1 MLSAIFVDRPRLA
14 IVIAIVTTIAGL
26 VALYA
31 IPFAQYPDIVPPQVS
46 VSTRYPG
53 ASAAVVDATIAQP
66 IEAQVVG
73 VDKMIYM
80 KSVSGDDGS
89 YTLQVSFELG
99 TNPDINT
106 VNVNNRVQVA
116 LSKLP
121 EDVQRQG
128 VTVKKQSSAL
138 LGVIAVYSPKSTHDP
153 LFISNYV
160 TINLLDQIKSTPGV
174 GDATLWGPQDY
185 AMRAWVRTDRLTG
198 LGLTTGD
205 IIKSIQAQNV
215 QAPVGRIGARPISND
230 QQLQL
235 NIQTKGRLDSVKDF
249 EKIVVRTNPDGSV
262 LRLGDVARLELG
274 ASSLDRETRF
284 NGGPASVLAIYQSPG
299 ANAIATLK
307 AVRDKLTDLEKRFP
321 DDLTWKV
328 TYDPTT
334 FVKDTIHEVQKT
346 LVEAFI
352 LVVLVVFL
360 FLGSVRATLIPTLA
374 VPVSLIGTF
383 IALLAIGYSANT
395 VSLLAIVLAI
405 GIVVDDAI
413 VVVENVERVMEEHP
427 ELSPADATKKA
438 MQEITAPIIAITLVL
453 LSVFVPVAFIPG
465 ISGEL
470 FRQFAI
476 TVAVSMFL
484 SAINALTLSPA
495 LCGVLLRPH
504 HGPRRGIIGIVMR
517 SIDRVRD
524 GYGTAVARIVRFS
537 VIGLVAVGVALIGTA
552 GLAKI
557 TPTGFLPEDD
567 QGALFVVV
575 QLPGAASLERTSDV
589 IRKAEA
595 ILREEKAVED
605 YTSVVGLN
613 FIDNYSQ
620 SNAAFIVVT
629 LKPFEERK
637 DRSLGAAAIIARL
650 GPKFREIQG
659 GNVVPLAPPPIIGL
673 GSGGGFTYVLQDLRG
688 GDPKT
693 LAQVVRGLVVA
704 ANQDP
709 QLTRVFT
716 TFSAT
721 NPSIYLDIDRDK
733 AQVLGVELSSV
744 FQALQASLG
753 GYYVND
759 MNLFGRTWQVQ
770 VQAEATDR
778 ASVNDI
784 SRINVRNAEGKM
796 VPLRSLVEIRVVV
809 GPPALI
815 RFNNLR
821 AVTVQGSPAPGVS
834 SGQALNAMEKVAAS
848 TLPQGYAGTW
858 TDTAFQEKRAEGKTA
873 IILGFALLFAF
884 LFLVALYESWTIPVP
899 VLLSVTVGVLGAFAA
914 ILAGRLT
921 LDLYGQIGM
930 VVLIGLAAKN
940 GILIVEFAKEQ
951 REKGVPLLQAATEG
965 ARLRFR
971 PVMMTSFAFILGLFP
986 LVVAVGASQLA
997 RRNAI
1002 ENARHGRR
1010 DALFAAQNRFETL
1023 FNQLLA
1029 HAVDHGCAG
1038 VQGRNDPA
1046 VAPPFASL
1054 RDIGLQQD
1062 ARLQQP
1068 PRRAFSLADQRF
1080 KLLAFLA
1087 AQPHNVLLYRNLLPS
1102 HDRLHRQ

>member
-53 ASAAVVDATIAQP
+53 ASAAVVDSTIAQP

-383 IALLAIGYSANT
+383 IALLAMGYSANT

-504 HGPRRGIIGIVMR
+504 HGPRRGVIGVVMR
-517 SIDRVRD
+517 SIDRARD

-537 VIGLVAVGVALIGTA
+537 VIGLVAVGVAVLGTA
-552 GLAKI
+552 GLTKI

-733 AQVLGVELSSV
+733 VQVLGVELSSV

-753 GYYVND
+753 GFYVND

-796 VPLRSLVEIRVVV
+796 VPLRSVVEIRVVV

-873 IILGFALLFAF
+873 IILGFAVLFAF

-997 RRNAI
+997 RRNVGTPVFGGMIFASFI
-1002 ENARHGRR
+1002 GIFVIPPLYVLFQSIREKLRPSTRPREERAAAS
-1010 DALFAAQNRFETL
+1010 DALAPSPPD
-1023 FNQLLA
+1023 NQPKA
-1029 HAVDHGCAG
+1029 TTT
-1038 VQGRNDPA
+1038 PA
-1046 VAPPFASL
+1046 E
-1054 RDIGLQQD
+1054 
-1062 ARLQQP
+1062 
-1068 PRRAFSLADQRF
+1068 
-1080 KLLAFLA
+1080 
-1087 AQPHNVLLYRNLLPS
+1087 
-1102 HDRLHRQ
+1102 